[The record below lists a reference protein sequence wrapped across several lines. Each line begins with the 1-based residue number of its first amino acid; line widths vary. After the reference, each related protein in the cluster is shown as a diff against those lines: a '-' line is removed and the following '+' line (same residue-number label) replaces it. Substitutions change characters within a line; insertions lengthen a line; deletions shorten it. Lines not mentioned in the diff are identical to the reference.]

1 MHKNNTNKLDDDIY
15 TFTEDDLKLSS
26 EELNLSKK
34 LEKESEKNS
43 IKVRNN
49 SLIDLDDFDNYS
61 AFKDFKITELE
72 NPEDDFQV
80 EEQVY
85 DELELESLMKTQVL
99 NEPIK
104 NKSEQDLSEM
114 DFDTLDSY
122 LNLSKDDSMIKETKI
137 EPNELD
143 EEESNYLDE
152 SLQNQ
157 LNEQSN
163 EKEQLSE
170 MDYSLLNDSLN
181 MTEIKKE
188 NIVDEEKESFG
199 SKIISKLAD
208 KVILDLTKEETG
220 EDVLNSQF
228 NFDEFENTF
237 DDSPNTKIED
247 FDSKKDDLLGDID
260 FDSLLETPV
269 EPIISETNYHIEPL
283 EKIKDKKD
291 KPIKN
296 EEKICPIFCG
306 SC

>member
-72 NPEDDFQV
+72 NQEDDFQV

-170 MDYSLLNDSLN
+170 MDYSQLNDSLN
-181 MTEIKKE
+181 MTEIKKR
-188 NIVDEEKESFG
+188 
-199 SKIISKLAD
+199 
-208 KVILDLTKEETG
+208 ILLM
-220 EDVLNSQF
+220 
-228 NFDEFENTF
+228 
-237 DDSPNTKIED
+237 
-247 FDSKKDDLLGDID
+247 KKKNLLDQ
-260 FDSLLETPV
+260 
-269 EPIISETNYHIEPL
+269 
-283 EKIKDKKD
+283 K
-291 KPIKN
+291 
-296 EEKICPIFCG
+296 
-306 SC
+306 

>member
-43 IKVRNN
+43 IKFRNN

-85 DELELESLMKTQVL
+85 DELELESLMNTQVL

-143 EEESNYLDE
+143 AEESNYLDE
-152 SLQNQ
+152 SIQNQ

-163 EKEQLSE
+163 EKEQ
-170 MDYSLLNDSLN
+170 
-181 MTEIKKE
+181 
-188 NIVDEEKESFG
+188 
-199 SKIISKLAD
+199 
-208 KVILDLTKEETG
+208 
-220 EDVLNSQF
+220 
-228 NFDEFENTF
+228 
-237 DDSPNTKIED
+237 
-247 FDSKKDDLLGDID
+247 
-260 FDSLLETPV
+260 
-269 EPIISETNYHIEPL
+269 
-283 EKIKDKKD
+283 
-291 KPIKN
+291 
-296 EEKICPIFCG
+296 
-306 SC
+306 